1 MEKTFSQTPEDG
13 NAGSEINP
21 AKEQGVF
28 KRALVS
34 VSFVEKAVLLL
45 LTALITGLLI
55 PYVSSKIQTT
65 NAHNEIVLQA
75 KAKLLDDV
83 TNTLV
88 TYQYLVGDVS
98 YYKSD
103 SSLLSEKMQSLA
115 FERYSTRVV
124 ELVSQWGV
132 EIAKARTLASPEISD
147 KLNKFMD
154 KVLEKQDAQLVRLF
168 NNKGSVK
175 EWADLN
181 DLNGN
186 MYEEAKKLIDEL
198 AVDFKITTASAK

>member
-1 MEKTFSQTPEDG
+1 MEETFSETTG
-13 NAGSEINP
+13 
-21 AKEQGVF
+21 KEQGVV
-28 KRALVS
+28 RTALVS
-34 VSFVEKAVLLL
+34 ASFVEKAVLLL

-55 PYVSSKIQTT
+55 PYVSNKIQTT

-98 YYKSD
+98 FYKSD
-103 SSLLSEKMQSLA
+103 TSLFNGKMQALS

-124 ELVSQWGV
+124 DLTSQWGV

-154 KVLEKQDAQLVRLF
+154 KVLEKQDAPLVRLF
-168 NNKGSVK
+168 SNNGSLK
-175 EWADLN
+175 EWTDLN

-198 AVDFKITTASAK
+198 AIDFKITSANVK

>member
-1 MEKTFSQTPEDG
+1 MEEAASQTPD
-13 NAGSEINP
+13 
-21 AKEQGVF
+21 KEPGVL
-28 KRALVS
+28 KKALVS

>member
-65 NAHNEIVLQA
+65 NAHLPCG
-75 KAKLLDDV
+75 
-83 TNTLV
+83 TL
-88 TYQYLVGDVS
+88 YNGR
-98 YYKSD
+98 
-103 SSLLSEKMQSLA
+103 SL
-115 FERYSTRVV
+115 
-124 ELVSQWGV
+124 G
-132 EIAKARTLASPEISD
+132 
-147 KLNKFMD
+147 
-154 KVLEKQDAQLVRLF
+154 
-168 NNKGSVK
+168 
-175 EWADLN
+175 
-181 DLNGN
+181 
-186 MYEEAKKLIDEL
+186 
-198 AVDFKITTASAK
+198 